1 MNEISEFETYL
12 SISRTKFG
20 IYLFDTKNRNNFY
33 EKEVT
38 FEKTNFINYSHL
50 KQFLDDNVF
59 RIEKL
64 AGKFIENIY
73 ILIDDENIL
82 NTQIGIKQKNYQ
94 PSKSKVY
101 LQSSITNAKDLF
113 KENYPDEKIMHII
126 INKYLID
133 GKNYFYLKD
142 NLQYEQLNL
151 VIQFKSISNEIT
163 YNLNKILQNYQINI
177 IKFLDGN
184 YVKNFFKDK
193 DIKVSKMAFEILNG
207 CNVNEVLVVQ
217 KNTKKLG
224 FFEKFF
230 QLFS

>member
-1 MNEISEFETYL
+1 MNEILEFETYL
-12 SISRTKFG
+12 SISRIKFG
-20 IYLFDTKNRNNFY
+20 IYLFDTKKRNNLY
-33 EKEVT
+33 VKEIT
-38 FEKTNFINYSHL
+38 FKKTNFINYSHL
-50 KQFLDDNVF
+50 KQFLDENVF

-64 AGKFIENIY
+64 IGKFIENIF
-73 ILIDDENIL
+73 IIIDDEDIL

-94 PSKSKVY
+94 SSKSKVY

-126 INKYLID
+126 INNYLID
-133 GKNYFYLKD
+133 GKNYDYLQD
-142 NLQYEQLNL
+142 NLEYEQLNL
-151 VIQFKSISNEIT
+151 VIQFKSISNEIV

-177 IKFLDGN
+177 IKYLDGN
-184 YVKNFFKDK
+184 YVKNFFNE
-193 DIKVSKMAFEILNG
+193 DIEISKMAFDILNG
-207 CNVNEVLVVQ
+207 CNVNEVMVVQ

>member
-1 MNEISEFETYL
+1 MNKILEFETYL
-12 SISRTKFG
+12 SISQTKFG
-20 IYLFDTKNRNNFY
+20 IYLFDTKNKNNLY
-33 EKEVT
+33 EKEII
-38 FEKTNFINYSHL
+38 FEKINFINYSHL

-64 AGKFIENIY
+64 VGKFIENIF
-73 ILIDDENIL
+73 IIIEDENIL

-113 KENYPDEKIMHII
+113 KESYPDEKIMHII
-126 INKYLID
+126 INNYLID
-133 GKNYFYLKD
+133 GKSYPYLQD
-142 NLQYEQLNL
+142 NLEYKQLNL
-151 VIQFKSISNEIT
+151 VIQFKSISNEII
-163 YNLNKILQNYQINI
+163 YNLNKLVQNYQINI

-184 YVKNFFKDK
+184 YLKNFFNK
-193 DIKVSKMAFEILNG
+193 DIEISKMAFDILNG
-207 CNVNEVLVVQ
+207 CNVNEVMVVR

>member
-1 MNEISEFETYL
+1 MNEILEFETYL
-12 SISRTKFG
+12 SISQSKFG
-20 IYLFDTKNRNNFY
+20 IYLFDTKNRNNVY
-33 EKEVT
+33 DKEIT
-38 FEKTNFINYSHL
+38 FEKTNFINYSNL

-64 AGKFIENIY
+64 VGKFIENIF
-73 ILIDDENIL
+73 IIIDDENIL

-101 LQSSITNAKDLF
+101 LQNSITSAKDLF

-126 INKYLID
+126 INNYLID
-133 GKNYFYLKD
+133 GKNYFYLQE
-142 NLQYEQLNL
+142 NLHYEELNL

-163 YNLNKILQNYQINI
+163 YNLNKLLQNYQINI

-184 YVKNFFKDK
+184 YVKNFFNK
-193 DIKVSKMAFEILNG
+193 DIEISKMAFDILNG
-207 CNVNEVLVVQ
+207 CNVNEVIVVQ

>member
-1 MNEISEFETYL
+1 MNEIFEFETYL

-33 EKEVT
+33 DKEIT
-38 FEKTNFINYSHL
+38 FEETNFINYSHL

-59 RIEKL
+59 KIEKL
-64 AGKFIENIY
+64 VGKFIENIF
-73 ILIDDENIL
+73 IIIDNESIL
-82 NTQIGIKQKNYQ
+82 NTQIGIKHKNYH

-101 LQSSITNAKDLF
+101 LQSSIINAKDLF

-126 INKYLID
+126 INNYLID

-142 NLQYEQLNL
+142 NIQYEHLNL
-151 VIQFKSISNEIT
+151 VIEFKSISNEIIH
-163 YNLNKILQNYQINI
+163 NLIKLLLNYQIDI
-177 IKFLDGN
+177 IKFLDEN
-184 YVKNFFKDK
+184 YVKNFFDK
-193 DIKVSKMAFEILNG
+193 DIEISKMAFDILNG
-207 CNVNEVLVVQ
+207 CNVNEVMVVQ
-217 KNTKKLG
+217 KNTKKSG

>member
-1 MNEISEFETYL
+1 MNEILEFETYL
-12 SISRTKFG
+12 SISQIKFG
-20 IYLFDTKNRNNFY
+20 IYLFDTKNKNNLY
-33 EKEVT
+33 GKEIT

-50 KQFLDDNVF
+50 KQFLDENIF

-64 AGKFIENIY
+64 IGKFIENIF
-73 ILIDDENIL
+73 IIIDDENIL

-113 KENYPDEKIMHII
+113 RENYPDEKIMHII
-126 INKYLID
+126 INNYLID
-133 GKNYFYLKD
+133 GKNYSYIQD
-142 NLQYEQLNL
+142 NLEYEQLNL
-151 VIQFKSISNEIT
+151 VIQFKSISNEII
-163 YNLNKILQNYQINI
+163 YNLNKLLQNYQINI

-184 YVKNFFKDK
+184 YVKNFFNK
-193 DIKVSKMAFEILNG
+193 DIEISEMAFDILNG
-207 CNVNEVLVVQ
+207 FNVNEVVVVQ
-217 KNTKKLG
+217 KSTKKLG

>member
-1 MNEISEFETYL
+1 MNEIFEFETYL

-33 EKEVT
+33 NKEIT
-38 FEKTNFINYSHL
+38 FEETNFINYSHL

-59 RIEKL
+59 KIEKL
-64 AGKFIENIY
+64 VGKFIENIF
-73 ILIDDENIL
+73 IIIDNESIL
-82 NTQIGIKQKNYQ
+82 NTQIGIKHKNYH

-126 INKYLID
+126 INNYLID

-142 NLQYEQLNL
+142 NIQYENLNL
-151 VIQFKSISNEIT
+151 VIEFKSISNEIIH
-163 YNLNKILQNYQINI
+163 NLNKLLQNYQIDI
-177 IKFLDGN
+177 IKFLDEN
-184 YVKNFFKDK
+184 YVKNFFDK
-193 DIKVSKMAFEILNG
+193 DIEISKMAFDILNG
-207 CNVNEVLVVQ
+207 CNVNEVMVVQ

>member
-1 MNEISEFETYL
+1 MNEILEFETYL
-12 SISRTKFG
+12 SISQSKFG
-20 IYLFDTKNRNNFY
+20 IYLFDTKNRNNIY
-33 EKEVT
+33 DKEIT
-38 FEKTNFINYSHL
+38 FEKTNFISYPNL

-64 AGKFIENIY
+64 LGKFVENIFVV
-73 ILIDDENIL
+73 IDHENIL
-82 NTQIGIKQKNYQ
+82 NIHMGIKQKNYQ

-113 KENYPDEKIMHII
+113 KENYPDQKILHII
-126 INKYLID
+126 INNYLID
-133 GKNYFYLKD
+133 GKNYFYMQD
-142 NLQYEQLNL
+142 NLEYEQLNL
-151 VIQFKSISNEIT
+151 VIQFKSISNEII
-163 YNLNKILQNYQINI
+163 YNLNKLLQNYQINI

-184 YVKNFFKDK
+184 YIKNFFNK
-193 DIKVSKMAFEILNG
+193 DIEISKMAFDILNG
-207 CNVNEVLVVQ
+207 CNVNEVIVVQ

>member
-1 MNEISEFETYL
+1 MNEIFEFETYL

-33 EKEVT
+33 DKEIT
-38 FEKTNFINYSHL
+38 FEETNFINYSHL

-59 RIEKL
+59 KIEKL
-64 AGKFIENIY
+64 VGKFIENIF
-73 ILIDDENIL
+73 IIIDNESIL
-82 NTQIGIKQKNYQ
+82 NTQIGIKHKNYH

-126 INKYLID
+126 INNYLID

-142 NLQYEQLNL
+142 NIQYENLNL
-151 VIQFKSISNEIT
+151 VIEFKSISNEIIH
-163 YNLNKILQNYQINI
+163 NLNKLLQNYQIDI
-177 IKFLDGN
+177 IKFLDEN
-184 YVKNFFKDK
+184 YVKNFFDK
-193 DIKVSKMAFEILNG
+193 DIEISKMAFDILNG
-207 CNVNEVLVVQ
+207 CNVNEVMVVQ
-217 KNTKKLG
+217 KNTKKSG

>member
-1 MNEISEFETYL
+1 MNKILEFETYL
-12 SISRTKFG
+12 NITQTKFG
-20 IYLFDTKNRNNFY
+20 IYLFDTKIRNNLY
-33 EKEVT
+33 NKEIT
-38 FEKTNFINYSHL
+38 FEKKNFINYAHL
-50 KQFLDDNVF
+50 KQFLDDNIF

-64 AGKFIENIY
+64 VGKFIENIF
-73 ILIDDENIL
+73 IIIDDENIL

-94 PSKSKVY
+94 PSKSRVY

-126 INKYLID
+126 INNYLID
-133 GKNYFYLKD
+133 GKNHFYLQD
-142 NLQYEQLNL
+142 NLECEQFNL

-184 YVKNFFKDK
+184 YIKSFFNKN
-193 DIKVSKMAFEILNG
+193 IEISIMAFDILNG
-207 CNVNEVLVVQ
+207 CNVNEVMVVQ
-217 KNTKKLG
+217 KNTKKKG

>member
-1 MNEISEFETYL
+1 MNEILEFETYL

-33 EKEVT
+33 DKEIT
-38 FEKTNFINYSHL
+38 FEETNFINYTHL

-64 AGKFIENIY
+64 VGKFIENIFV
-73 ILIDDENIL
+73 IIDNESIL
-82 NTQIGIKQKNYQ
+82 NTQIGIKHKNYH
-94 PSKSKVY
+94 PSKGKVY
-101 LQSSITNAKDLF
+101 LQSSINKAKDLF

-126 INKYLID
+126 INNYLID
-133 GKNYFYLKD
+133 GKNYFYLQD

-151 VIQFKSISNEIT
+151 VIQFQSLSNEIT
-163 YNLNKILQNYQINI
+163 YNLNKLLQNYQINI
-177 IKFLDGN
+177 IKFLDEN
-184 YVKNFFKDK
+184 YVKNFFDK
-193 DIKVSKMAFEILNG
+193 DIEISKMAFDILNG
-207 CNVNEVLVVQ
+207 CNVNEVMVIQ

>member
-1 MNEISEFETYL
+1 MNEILEFETYL
-12 SISRTKFG
+12 SISQIKFG
-20 IYLFDTKNRNNFY
+20 IYLFDTKNKNNLY
-33 EKEVT
+33 IKEIN

-64 AGKFIENIY
+64 IGKFIENIF
-73 ILIDDENIL
+73 IIIDDGNIL

-126 INKYLID
+126 INNYLID
-133 GKNYFYLKD
+133 GKNYFYLQD
-142 NLQYEQLNL
+142 NLHYEQLNL
-151 VIQFKSISNEIT
+151 VIEFKSISNEIT
-163 YNLNKILQNYQINI
+163 YDLHKLLQNYQINI
-177 IKFLDGN
+177 IKFLDEN
-184 YVKNFFKDK
+184 YVKNFFNK
-193 DIKVSKMAFEILNG
+193 DIEISKMAFDILNG
-207 CNVNEVLVVQ
+207 CNVNEVMVIQ

>member
-1 MNEISEFETYL
+1 MNEILEFETYI
-12 SISRTKFG
+12 SISQIKFG
-20 IYLFDTKNRNNFY
+20 IYLFDTKNRNNLY
-33 EKEVT
+33 SKEIT
-38 FEKTNFINYSHL
+38 FKKTNIINYSHL
-50 KQFLDDNVF
+50 KQFLDDNIF

-64 AGKFIENIY
+64 IGKFIENIF
-73 ILIDDENIL
+73 IIIEDENIL

-113 KENYPDEKIMHII
+113 RENYPDEKIMHII
-126 INKYLID
+126 INNYLID
-133 GKNYFYLKD
+133 GKNYFYLQD
-142 NLQYEQLNL
+142 NLHYEQLNL

-184 YVKNFFKDK
+184 YVKNFFNKN
-193 DIKVSKMAFEILNG
+193 IEISKMAFDILNG
-207 CNVNEVLVVQ
+207 SNMNEVMVVQ
-217 KNTKKLG
+217 KSTKKLG
-224 FFEKFF
+224 FFERFF